1 MKPMFDI
8 QILAPHDSEI
18 CRLAY
23 ENMEPKS
30 EYWDMSKLSVHP
42 LLYSADPVVEKYF
55 ADELSLCRYKY
66 VTYQTSC

>member
-1 MKPMFDI
+1 MKHMFDV

-30 EYWDMSKLSVHP
+30 EYWDISKLSVHS
-42 LLYSADPVVEKYF
+42 LFHSADPAMEKYF
-55 ADELSLCRYKY
+55 TEELSLCRYK
-66 VTYQTSC
+66 